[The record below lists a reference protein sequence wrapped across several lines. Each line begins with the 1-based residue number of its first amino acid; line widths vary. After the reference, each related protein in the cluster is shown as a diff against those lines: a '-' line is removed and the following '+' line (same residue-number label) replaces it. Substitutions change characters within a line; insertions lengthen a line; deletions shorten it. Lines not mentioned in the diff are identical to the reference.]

1 MIFVEANGARIPAV
15 GLGTWELSGPVAAR
29 IVEYALGIGYRHVD
43 TARMYGN
50 EREVGAAIRA
60 SGVPREEVFVTTK
73 IWPDS
78 FRRGELQRAAADSV
92 ERLGFVPDLLLLHWP
107 NPTVPLAETMA
118 ALVDARERGY
128 TRHIGISNF
137 PTPLMAEAIRL
148 SPVPL
153 VTNQVEYHPFLSQKR
168 VLAACR
174 AAGMALTAYC
184 PLARGRV
191 FGHPVLRRIG
201 ARYGKNEAQVA
212 LRWLIQQPMVTAIPR
227 SARPEHVKSNFEIF
241 DFALNDQEMAEI
253 SALADR
259 RGRVVDIE
267 GLAPRWDPE

>member
-1 MIFVEANGARIPAV
+1 MIVIEANGARIPAL
-15 GLGTWELSGPVAAR
+15 GLGTWELSGSVAVR
-29 IVEYALGIGYRHVD
+29 IVEYALEVGYRHID

-50 EREVGAAIRA
+50 EREVGTAVRN
-60 SGVPREEVFVTTK
+60 SGLPRGELFVTTK

-107 NPTVPLAETMA
+107 NPEVPLAETIG
-118 ALVDARERGY
+118 ALVDARERGL

-137 PTPLMAEAIRL
+137 PTASMAEAIRL

-191 FGHPVLRRIG
+191 FGHPVLERIG
-201 ARYGKNEAQVA
+201 ARYGKSAGHVA
-212 LRWLIQQPMVTAIPR
+212 LRWLVQQPMVAAVPR
-227 SARPEHVKSNFEIF
+227 SAKPEHVRSNFEIF
-241 DFALNDQEMAEI
+241 DFALTPREMEEI
-253 SALADR
+253 SALADP
-259 RGRVVDIE
+259 RGRVVDIA
-267 GLAPRWDPE
+267 GLAPAWDPE